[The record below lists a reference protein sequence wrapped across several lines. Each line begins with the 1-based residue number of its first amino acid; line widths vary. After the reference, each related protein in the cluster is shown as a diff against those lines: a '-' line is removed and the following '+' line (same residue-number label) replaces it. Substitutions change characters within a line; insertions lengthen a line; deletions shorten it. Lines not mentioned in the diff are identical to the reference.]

1 MMMLPYRHVHVF
13 PIKEARKDI
22 SYLILS
28 NAVIRK
34 FNRQST
40 IKLIIF
46 QSVMSKTFLNLTG
59 LQFMTP
65 VFEFWFVS
73 SVDVVRLLLLAKV
86 CVFLYVR
93 MSPFNRFS
101 STRVLN

>member
-1 MMMLPYRHVHVF
+1 MSMTTFLKGDSVYDDATYRHVHVL

-22 SYLILS
+22 SYLMLS
-28 NAVIRK
+28 NAVIRE
-34 FNRQST
+34 FNRPST

-65 VFEFWFVS
+65 IFEFWFVS
-73 SVDVVRLLLLAKV
+73 SVYVVRLL
-86 CVFLYVR
+86 
-93 MSPFNRFS
+93 
-101 STRVLN
+101 